1 MRQSFYHKALENI
14 AIYVKSK
21 PKIRHYLL
29 THPRL
34 NFALRKIFNFL
45 YYSEL
50 PLKYALFVRRDY
62 KKFFY
67 KSSSQI
73 GTYYESEN
81 IGPLIINMLFS
92 CKSNKNTQPIE
103 LYTLQNKLYELGQ
116 YDACNKI
123 SDKISLKNKRTKKNF
138 KILIKSYLSSC
149 DFTSSKL
156 FDLCFHHLP
165 SYATDDEIAR
175 LSESLSELNILGA
188 NKKIIDLLLDSN
200 DTDAFIKIDTKNIIY
215 LPDKCYQYQGK
226 DSIDIS
232 SFDRLFEY
240 LESVKGMSTY
250 EIVPLH
256 TFLGPCDFLS
266 NSFSEDGKFSAISI
280 FC

>member
-1 MRQSFYHKALENI
+1 MSQSFYHKALENI

-34 NFALRKIFNFL
+34 NFTLRKIFNFL

-62 KKFFY
+62 KKFFD

-123 SDKISLKNKRTKKNF
+123 
-138 KILIKSYLSSC
+138 
-149 DFTSSKL
+149 
-156 FDLCFHHLP
+156 
-165 SYATDDEIAR
+165 
-175 LSESLSELNILGA
+175 
-188 NKKIIDLLLDSN
+188 
-200 DTDAFIKIDTKNIIY
+200 
-215 LPDKCYQYQGK
+215 
-226 DSIDIS
+226 
-232 SFDRLFEY
+232 
-240 LESVKGMSTY
+240 
-250 EIVPLH
+250 
-256 TFLGPCDFLS
+256 
-266 NSFSEDGKFSAISI
+266 
-280 FC
+280 